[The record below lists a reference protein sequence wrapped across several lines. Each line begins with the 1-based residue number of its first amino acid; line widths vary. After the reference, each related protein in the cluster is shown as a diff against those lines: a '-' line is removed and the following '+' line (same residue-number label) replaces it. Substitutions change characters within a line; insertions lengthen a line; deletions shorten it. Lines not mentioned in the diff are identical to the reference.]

1 MTTQTTTP
9 TTTDR
14 GETTPIRAIIIVAY
28 FHAETGNDRIMEA
41 RRIMVDALVED
52 GPDWVDDGMQMLTSQ
67 IVPLDADEAIEYYVD
82 DLDDLDDDEAWDL
95 DDFRDHGKHGS
106 TPR

>member
-1 MTTQTTTP
+1 MAKTVTKTI
-9 TTTDR
+9 TDR
-14 GETTPIRAIIIVAY
+14 DSTTPIRAIIIVAY
-28 FHAETGNDRIMEA
+28 MHSDLGNDRIMEA
-41 RRIMVDALVED
+41 RNIMVDALVED

-67 IVPLDADEAIEYYVD
+67 IVPLDADEAIEYYID
-82 DLDDLDDDEAWDL
+82 DMDDMDDDDVWEM